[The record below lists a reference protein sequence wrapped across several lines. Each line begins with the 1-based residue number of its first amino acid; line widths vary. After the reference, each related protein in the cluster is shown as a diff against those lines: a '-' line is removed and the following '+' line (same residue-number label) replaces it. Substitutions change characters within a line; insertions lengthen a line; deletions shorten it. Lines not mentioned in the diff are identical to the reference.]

1 MKDQAVRLA
10 DTGVFVVPTLS
21 VTASMG
27 GEAMEPEMLEA
38 AGDTP
43 VSSMQRQTLAGR
55 FSGGDAQQ
63 ASKAG
68 DVAIENVRR
77 LHAAGVPLL
86 AGTDAPNPGTASGLS
101 LHGELRLLR
110 RAGLSGTEVLA
121 AATSVPAGIREVE
134 RISRGGLREIRE
146 AVTGLRRADLDTEL
160 ANARLACEASG
171 VSFTLDRP
179 ALDLS
184 PDRQAVLALC
194 LREAVTNVVRHA
206 AAGRCRAS
214 LVREGGWIRLTV
226 QDDGRGGVIR
236 EGAGLAGMRE
246 RVEQAG
252 GAMAIEN
259 GRGDSLTVRIPV
271 DPEYPPSRLPASGEA
286 AA

>member
-1 MKDQAVRLA
+1 
-10 DTGVFVVPTLS
+10 
-21 VTASMG
+21 
-27 GEAMEPEMLEA
+27 
-38 AGDTP
+38 
-43 VSSMQRQTLAGR
+43 
-55 FSGGDAQQ
+55 
-63 ASKAG
+63 
-68 DVAIENVRR
+68 
-77 LHAAGVPLL
+77 
-86 AGTDAPNPGTASGLS
+86 
-101 LHGELRLLR
+101 
-110 RAGLSGTEVLA
+110 
-121 AATSVPAGIREVE
+121 
-134 RISRGGLREIRE
+134 
-146 AVTGLRRADLDTEL
+146 DLDTEL
-160 ANARLACEASG
+160 ANARLACEAGG

-226 QDDGRGGVIR
+226 QDDGRGGAIR

-252 GAMAIEN
+252 GAMAIETS
-259 GRGDSLTVRIPV
+259 GGVTLTVSIPV
-271 DPEYPPSRLPASGEA
+271 DPRRPTSGLPASREA